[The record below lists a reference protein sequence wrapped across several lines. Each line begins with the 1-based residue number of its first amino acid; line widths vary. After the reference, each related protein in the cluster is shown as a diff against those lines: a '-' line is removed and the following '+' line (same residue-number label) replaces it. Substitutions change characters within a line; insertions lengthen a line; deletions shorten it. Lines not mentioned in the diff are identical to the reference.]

1 MRGKIW
7 FSPLEF
13 FTVSFSGIEQWRLEE
28 VTEDIMAIHSSDVR
42 KQPTDFHVGTQSIS
56 KKGENEESSVFLL
69 HPKWKIV
76 ALSMTKNVS
85 KDGKTLQFRL
95 TDVEQDLRLPSGH
108 HVWVPLRRKFA
119 YKERSEILGTKTVQ
133 STIKKRL
140 LIKYV

>member
-13 FTVSFSGIEQWRLEE
+13 FTVSSSLGIEQRRLEE
-28 VTEDIMAIHSSDVR
+28 VTEDIMTIHSSDAR
-42 KQPTDFHVGTQSIS
+42 KQPTDFHVGHGTQSIS

-85 KDGKTLQFRL
+85 KDGKALQF
-95 TDVEQDLRLPSGH
+95 
-108 HVWVPLRRKFA
+108 
-119 YKERSEILGTKTVQ
+119 
-133 STIKKRL
+133 
-140 LIKYV
+140 